1 MYEVEV
7 MLGRV
12 DETHIIRSIEYWDIE
27 RRRWPTR
34 EHRAVIVAEEITTR
48 FFNVIA
54 LFNRAIPMIA
64 IKLAKAV
71 QGRRQDR
78 VDLYHGARHLR
89 GARRGGRGLGRSRLL
104 GEALESRITADC
116 ESVRSATLNRWAS
129 ASLLHALEDAA
140 NLDAITILDG
150 GRAERED
157 LHGLPLVGEPEGCTT
172 TPAGSTPRPT
182 RGVPACGQREL
193 ASKPSQSL

>member
-1 MYEVEV
+1 MGVGPNSNRAVPGLRISDFLISDPETNTMYEVEV

-64 IKLAKAV
+64 IKFNAF
-71 QGRRQDR
+71 R
-78 VDLYHGARHLR
+78 VDDKLVLDFTKVLDIYEPPEVEEPPAEP
-89 GARRGGRGLGRSRLL
+89 ASRSYWQK
-104 GEALESRITADC
+104 
-116 ESVRSATLNRWAS
+116 RSNPR
-129 ASLLHALEDAA
+129 SLDV
-140 NLDAITILDG
+140 LD
-150 GRAERED
+150 
-157 LHGLPLVGEPEGCTT
+157 
-172 TPAGSTPRPT
+172 
-182 RGVPACGQREL
+182 
-193 ASKPSQSL
+193 